1 MKNLEELVM
10 ILTEK
15 EVKGPKDIQI
25 EGVHYDSRQVKNGYL
40 FLCIEGFTYDGHQFI
55 PEALARGAKAL
66 VVQKDVD
73 VPEGVAVI
81 KVPDTRKALPLLASQ
96 WYDHPS
102 GKLGVVG
109 VTGTNGKTTT
119 THLVESILQAAG
131 KKTGLIG
138 TVNNR
143 IVNKVLPVERTTPES
158 VDLQKLLAQ
167 MVEEKVDC
175 AVMEVSSHA
184 LELHRV
190 DYCEYDVAVFTNIT
204 QDHLDFHNN
213 IDSYLAS
220 KAKLFSQLDEEIFGK
235 TKEQEKVGVINIDD
249 PHSRFLREQTK
260 VRVITYGVENDADIM
275 AKDIEVTLK
284 GLKFRVVTPQ
294 GELKLTLNL
303 TGLFNVYNS
312 LAAIGAALALSL
324 PFTAI
329 KEGLEKIKGVA
340 GRFELVD
347 EGQDFA
353 VVVDYAH
360 TPDSLENI
368 LKTAQAFVKGNIISV
383 FGCGGDRDRTKR
395 PIMGK
400 IGTTYSDYSIITSD
414 NPRSEEP
421 SRITADVEEGAKE
434 GGGQYEIIVDRKDA
448 IKKAI
453 NHAQKDD
460 MVIIAGK
467 GHETYQIFR
476 DGTVPFDDRQVAR
489 EFLRGIKGGKNNS

>member
-1 MKNLEELVM
+1 MKKLAELVSV
-10 ILTEK
+10 LPDK
-15 EVKGPKDIQI
+15 EVKGPQDIII
-25 EGVHYDSRQVKNGYL
+25 EGIHYDSRQIKPGHL

-55 PEALARGAKAL
+55 PEALTRGAKAL
-66 VVQKDVD
+66 VVQKEVA
-73 VPEGVAVI
+73 VPEGVTVI
-81 KVPDTRKALPLLASQ
+81 RVPNTRTVLPLLASQ

-102 GKLGVVG
+102 RNLGVVG

-119 THLVESILQAAG
+119 THLIENILKAAG

-143 IVNKVLPVERTTPES
+143 IGDQVLPVERTTPES
-158 VDLQKLLAQ
+158 VDLQDLLAQ
-167 MVEEKVDC
+167 MVDKKVDC

-190 DYCEYDVAVFTNIT
+190 DYCEYDVAVFTNVT
-204 QDHLDFHNN
+204 QDHLDFHND
-213 IDSYLAS
+213 IESYLGS
-220 KAKLFSQLDEEIFGK
+220 KAKLFSQLNETIFGNS
-235 TKEQEKVGVINIDD
+235 KEQEKVGVINIDD
-249 PHSRFLREQTK
+249 PHSHILRERTK
-260 VRVITYGVENDADIM
+260 VRVLTYGVKNVADIM

-284 GLKFRVVTPQ
+284 GLQFKVTTPE
-294 GELKLTLNL
+294 GELDLNLNL

-312 LAAIGAALALSL
+312 LAAIGAALALKIPL
-324 PFTAI
+324 PAI
-329 KEGLEKIKGVA
+329 KKGLEQIKGVA

-347 EGQDFA
+347 EGQEFA

-368 LKTAQAFVKGNIISV
+368 LKTAQAFVKGKIISV

-414 NPRSEEP
+414 NPRSEDPE
-421 SRITADVEEGAKE
+421 RITADVEVGAKE
-434 GGGQYEIIVDRKDA
+434 GGGNYEVIVDRKEA
-448 IKKAI
+448 IGKAI
-453 NHAQKDD
+453 TKAQKGD

-476 DGTVPFDDRQVAR
+476 DGTVPFDDCQVAR
-489 EFLRGIKGGKNNS
+489 EYLRGIKGGKVNY

>member
-1 MKNLEELVM
+1 MKKLEELVM
-10 ILTEK
+10 ILPGK
-15 EVKGPKDIQI
+15 ELKGPSNIQI
-25 EGVHYDSRQVKNGYL
+25 EGVHYDSRQVKEGYL

-55 PEALARGAKAL
+55 SEALARGARAL
-66 VVQKDVD
+66 VVQKEVE
-73 VPEGVAVI
+73 VPEGIAVI

-102 GKLGVVG
+102 RQLGVVG

-119 THLVESILQAAG
+119 THLIESILQAAG

-143 IVNKVLPVERTTPES
+143 ILNKVLPVERTTPES

-249 PHSRFLREQTK
+249 PHSKFLREQTK
-260 VRVITYGVENDADIM
+260 VRVITYGVENDADVM

-284 GLKFRVVTPQ
+284 GLKFRVVTSQ
-294 GELKLTLNL
+294 GELRLNLNL

-312 LAAIGAALALSL
+312 LAAIGAALALNL

-329 KEGLEKIKGVA
+329 REGLEKIKGVA

-368 LKTAQAFVKGNIISV
+368 LKTAQAFVKGDVISV

-421 SRITADVEEGAKE
+421 TRITADVEEGAKE
-434 GGGQYEIIVDRKDA
+434 GGGKYEIIVDRKDA
-448 IKKAI
+448 IKTAI
-453 NHAQKDD
+453 TRAKKDD

-476 DGTVPFDDRQVAR
+476 DRTIPFDDRQVAR